1 MLEIIYHS
9 FGFIIIISVL
19 IIAYKFLNNYRISKQ
34 KELVAALLMILSFLS
49 GLLFYSPF
57 FIISIVYNQELTIST
72 EVYLFFNF
80 GFIPVVIISWFYCFM
95 RILYPN
101 SMKLKVAFYFLI
113 IISII
118 YEIFYILFLFFD
130 NAFGI
135 TINSQ
140 DHPYITIYR
149 IPSLLIG
156 VILASVLAYK
166 SITSKD
172 IILRFRGIFLVIS
185 FIFIGIGMS
194 FDTGIFVNTIE
205 QIIGRIFIIIGFI
218 FIYYG
223 FFITEEKRMFKF
235 LYRIFS
241 VSSE

>member
-9 FGFIIIISVL
+9 FGFLIIISVL

-34 KELVAALLMILSFLS
+34 KELVAALLMIIAFLG

-57 FIISIVYNQELTIST
+57 FIISLFSNQELIITT
-72 EVYLFFNF
+72 EVHLFFNF
-80 GFIPVVIISWFYCFM
+80 GFIPVVIISWFYCFI
-95 RILYPN
+95 RIIYPN

-113 IISII
+113 VISII
-118 YEIFYILFLFFD
+118 YEIFFIIFLFFE

-135 TINSQ
+135 TINSFE
-140 DHPYITIYR
+140 HPYIAIYR
-149 IPSLLIG
+149 IPSLLLG

-166 SITSKD
+166 SIASKD

-194 FDTGIFVNTIE
+194 LDTGIFVNTIE

-235 LYRIFS
+235 LYRKSS
-241 VSSE
+241 VSLE